1 MGMVVG
7 MGMGV
12 GCIGKWVLIGNGMGV
27 AIGNEKAQ
35 KNTRANLVKA
45 NFTNIQ
51 EKKIILIPNYY
62 YINAKFIF
70 KAQLY

>member
-51 EKKIILIPNYY
+51 EKK
-62 YINAKFIF
+62 
-70 KAQLY
+70 